1 MTSGIPSTGLS
12 TLPPTYVLRTCLSD
26 VSGRVEESQ
35 TSALNE
41 TSQEEVIQTRARN
54 RQLILDSDDDRSS
67 SVSEGNDLSP
77 HTVSYLLDDDFDI

>member
-12 TLPPTYVLRTCLSD
+12 TLPPTCVLRPRLSD